1 VKSGNI
7 AKEEHNTGLM
17 RFKILNLLG
26 QLTLQVQHI
35 IITLNIGTNLFHL
48 SLNVSPILFLLLIR
62 AHRMLIHFEQLS
74 SSALSLSQFKECFF
88 FHNWCSAGRRPIAQ
102 YDASFSYFWN
112 FRPDPQK
119 YWLPGKQNKTGVSI
133 FQEAWLAEFLAF
145 HSKSGSLPHIFRANI
160 N

>member
-88 FHNWCSAGRRPIAQ
+88 FTIDVLLGVDRLRSMMRHFRTSGTSGRIHKSID
-102 YDASFSYFWN
+102 Y
-112 FRPDPQK
+112 
-119 YWLPGKQNKTGVSI
+119 LGNKIKPV
-133 FQEAWLAEFLAF
+133 LAF
-145 HSKSGSLPHIFRANI
+145 FKKRG
-160 N
+160 